1 MKSSTLIMAIILV
14 AQAVLIVGVFA
25 AVSIENS
32 SAGVGE
38 EEVTAVEPQPNP
50 GKLSCCKNCTSVSP
64 PSGLFMCHDELSS
77 EPLCQK
83 SGCRTCQVARH
94 YPKMTFKCID
104 EFNGTC
110 PPRCSKS

>member
-38 EEVTAVEPQPNP
+38 EEVTVEPQPNP
-50 GKLSCCKNCTSVSP
+50 GKLSCCKNCTSVSSP
-64 PSGLFMCHDELSS
+64 PSELFMCHDVLSRQNC
-77 EPLCQK
+77 LD
-83 SGCRTCQVARH
+83 SGCKTCQPVRR
-94 YPKMTFKCID
+94 YSNTYKCID
-104 EFNGTC
+104 EFIGTC
-110 PPRCSKS
+110 GKQCSKS